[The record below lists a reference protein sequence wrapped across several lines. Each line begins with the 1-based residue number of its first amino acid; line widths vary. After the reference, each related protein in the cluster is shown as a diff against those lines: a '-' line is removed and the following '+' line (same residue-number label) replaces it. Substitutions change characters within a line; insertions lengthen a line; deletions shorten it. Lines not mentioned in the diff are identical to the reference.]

1 MTSAFATRFLRMPS
15 CSSEIAIAVDNR
27 YMLYVHFFNIYS
39 LSLVLELSKGLC
51 ILFKEFL
58 FLGRK
63 ETKVSTATDM
73 NYAIVFM
80 VSNGHKGLR
89 IRFLR

>member
-1 MTSAFATRFLRMPS
+1 MPS
-15 CSSEIAIAVDNR
+15 CSREIAVAVDNR
-27 YMLYVHFFNIYS
+27 YMLYVQFFVLYS
-39 LSLVLELSKGLC
+39 INLVLELSKGLC

-58 FLGRK
+58 FLRRK
-63 ETKVSTATDM
+63 EKKICTARDM

-80 VSNGHKGLR
+80 MSNGHKGLR

>member
-1 MTSAFATRFLRMPS
+1 MPS
-15 CSSEIAIAVDNR
+15 CSREIAVAVDNR
-27 YMLYVHFFNIYS
+27 YMLYVQFFVLYS
-39 LSLVLELSKGLC
+39 INLVLELSKGLC

-58 FLGRK
+58 FLRRK
-63 ETKVSTATDM
+63 EKKFCTARDM

-80 VSNGHKGLR
+80 MSNGHKGLR